1 MKFAIRMLALAG
13 WAMASGALASGALVL
28 AGAPAKVEAKTIKV
42 GVVLTYSGGAAQFG
56 DQIQKGMDLYAKL
69 HGDQLGGHEIE
80 LIKRDSKRPG
90 GDIAKRAVQELITR
104 DKIDIL
110 TGLVFSPNAMAIAP
124 LVNESKTPVV
134 IMNAGT
140 AFITTMSPYFARV
153 SFTMWQSGFVMGEY
167 AAKTLGYKTAAAG
180 FTDYPPGKD
189 SVAAFKMG
197 FEGAGG
203 KVVAAI
209 PMGGPRTVPDFTP
222 FFQQVKDKKVDA
234 FYVFVP
240 AGNHA
245 TAVVK
250 TYAALDMKGAG
261 TALIGP
267 GDITQDTQ
275 LQGMGDSAVGL
286 ITVHHYAAD
295 LPNPANQAFV
305 KAWKAAYGAD
315 TTPDFMAVQGYDGMA
330 AIYEVIRKLDGEI
343 TGDKAMAV
351 LRGWTF
357 DSPRGPIMVDA
368 RTRDIVHNEYV
379 HEVVKQGGRLVQVI
393 RETVPQ
399 VKDQCKE
406 LGIGKCKQ

>member
-1 MKFAIRMLALAG
+1 MKIVHGTLALI
-13 WAMASGALASGALVL
+13 GAALVV
-28 AGAPAKVEAKTIKV
+28 AGAPGLAAAKTVKV

-69 HGDQLGGHEIE
+69 HADQLGGHRIE

-104 DKIDIL
+104 DKVDIL
-110 TGLVFSPNAMAIAP
+110 TGFVFSPNAMAIAP
-124 LVNESKTPVV
+124 LVSESKTPVV

-140 AFITTMSPYFARV
+140 AFITTMSPYLARV

-189 SVAAFKMG
+189 SVAAFTMG
-197 FEGAGG
+197 FEAAGG

-245 TAVVK
+245 AAAVNTYTA
-250 TYAALDMKGAG
+250 LGMKAAG

-267 GDITQDTQ
+267 GDIAPDTQ
-275 LQGMGDSAVGL
+275 LQGMGEGAVGL
-286 ITVHHYAAD
+286 VTVLHYAAD
-295 LPNPANQAFV
+295 DPNPTNQAFV
-305 KAWKAAYGAD
+305 KAWKAEYGAD
-315 TTPDFMAVQGYDGMA
+315 TTPDFMGVQGYDGMA
-330 AIYEVIRKLDGEI
+330 AIYAVIAELDGEI
-343 TGDKAMAV
+343 TGDAAMAV
-351 LRGWTF
+351 LRGWQF
-357 DSPRGPIMVDA
+357 DSPRGPIMIDPE
-368 RTRDIVHNEYV
+368 TRDIIHNEYV
-379 HEVVKQGGRLVQVI
+379 HEVVSQGGRLVKVV
-393 RETVPQ
+393 RETVLQ

>member
-1 MKFAIRMLALAG
+1 MKFVNGMIALGAAAMLIA
-13 WAMASGALASGALVL
+13 
-28 AGAPAKVEAKTIKV
+28 APAHAKTVKV

-69 HGDQLGGHEIE
+69 HAGQLGGHKIE

-124 LVNESKTPVV
+124 LVNESKTPVI

-153 SFTMWQSGFVMGEY
+153 SFTMWQSGYVMGEY
-167 AAKTLGYKTAAAG
+167 AAKTLCYKTAAAG

-189 SVAAFKMG
+189 SVRAFTMG
-197 FEGAGG
+197 FEAAGG
-203 KVVAAI
+203 KVLASI
-209 PMGGPRTVPDFTP
+209 PMGGPREVPDFTP
-222 FFQQVKDKKVDA
+222 FFQQVKDKKPDA

-245 TAVVK
+245 AAVVK
-250 TYAALDMKGAG
+250 TYTALGMKAAG

-267 GDITQDTQ
+267 GDINPDTQ
-275 LQGMGDSAVGL
+275 LQGMGDGAVGL
-286 ITVHHYAAD
+286 ITVLHYAAD
-295 LPNPANQAFV
+295 DPRPENQAFV
-305 KAWKAAYGAD
+305 KAWKEAYGPD
-315 TTPDFMAVQGYDGMA
+315 TTPDFMGVQGYDGMA
-330 AIYEVIRKLDGEI
+330 AIYEVITKLDGDI
-343 TGDKAMAV
+343 TGDKAIEV
-351 LRGWTF
+351 LKGWKF
-357 DSPRGPIMVDA
+357 NSPRGPIMIDPV
-368 RTRDIVHNEYV
+368 TRDIIHNEYV
-379 HEVVKQGGRLVQVI
+379 HEVVKKDGRLVKVI
-393 RETVPQ
+393 LEMIPQ

-406 LGIGKCKQ
+406 LGIGRCKQ